1 MEHRKSHRQLI
12 IVGAVLLLAVLGM
25 VIMAWNWDQ
34 VRQVLGQADWR
45 LVPVT
50 LLFSVLSYFC
60 LTYGFVL
67 ISRLFGVRM
76 SQRLLFEIGFV
87 SFALG
92 HLVASGGVA
101 GYSLRFLL
109 IKKRGLPIK
118 GVVVAS
124 LFHSTLNNLFLFA
137 LVPVGLVFL
146 LLNYPLPKGEV
157 IDIGLAAG
165 LLFVLVVL
173 VVLVIFSDAFRA
185 RVLDT
190 ISRVWS
196 SIARGEIEQRLEG
209 FNLTLAQGVGSI
221 RARPL
226 ALALPLVLVVGDWVF
241 MVTVLGFCFDA
252 LGNPIDPA
260 VLVIGFAVGIA
271 VGLLS
276 MIPGGLGVQE
286 GSMAAV
292 YALLGLP
299 FGQAVLAAILFRV
312 VYYFIPFLVSLSFY
326 WRLMRGEGGLA
337 PEP

>member
-1 MEHRKSHRQLI
+1 MKHRKSHQQLI

-25 VIMAWNWDQ
+25 IIVAWNWDQ
-34 VRQVLGQADWR
+34 VQQVLGEADWR
-45 LVPVT
+45 LVPVA
-50 LLFSVLSYFC
+50 LLFSALSYVC
-60 LTYGFVL
+60 LVYGFVV
-67 ISRLFGVRM
+67 ICRLFRVRM
-76 SQRLLFEIGFV
+76 SRRLLFEVGFV

-109 IKKRGLPIK
+109 LKKRGLPIK

-137 LVPVGLVFL
+137 LVPIGLVFL
-146 LLNYPLPKGEV
+146 LLNYPLPRGEV

-173 VVLVIFSDAFRA
+173 VVLVVFSDAFRA
-185 RVLDT
+185 RVLNT
-190 ISRVWS
+190 VSRVWS
-196 SIARGEIEQRLEG
+196 GITRREIEKRLED
-209 FNLTLAQGVGSI
+209 FNSTLAQGVGSI

-226 ALALPLVLVVGDWVF
+226 ALALPIVLVVSDWAA
-241 MVTVLGFCFDA
+241 MVAVLGFCFDA
-252 LGNPIDPA
+252 LGHLIGPG

-271 VGLLS
+271 AGLLS

-292 YALLGLP
+292 YALLGVP

-312 VYYFIPFLVSLSFY
+312 AYYFIPFLVSLSFY
-326 WRLMRGEGGLA
+326 WRLMRGEDDLV